1 MRNFEF
7 RGIRDIRKVAASHVR
22 CLSVR
27 AFLNGVPC
35 MGVFEGTIFAFEI
48 CERVNS
54 RMVSRG
60 LVLVLALISVVVAP
74 RESRALATQR
84 QTLAENPG
92 FSYMLISFPDN
103 TQDMGIEFST
113 EGPKIF
119 FHMATVRAAAGEP
132 IAVRLMYR
140 LLLDGARR
148 SQLQRYGDVASH
160 IRKQLTAEFGTDP
173 RAVPE
178 DARMVPEFPSLE
190 ELRRAVMVLYP
201 ERPLPSLDEDDPD
214 EAKIAKSERAD
225 GLRSLL
231 HGIRDKMR
239 DVYEYDEE
247 PRYDAPHSI
256 MAGAKGDHPDPRRHR
271 DEL

>member
-1 MRNFEF
+1 LREVLI
-7 RGIRDIRKVAASHVR
+7 GVR
-22 CLSVR
+22 L
-27 AFLNGVPC
+27 AFVQ
-35 MGVFEGTIFAFEI
+35 TSDEI
-48 CERVNS
+48 SEVTERVNAMS
-54 RMVSRG
+54 TNR
-60 LVLVLALISVVVAP
+60 VLAAALALISVQVVVAP
-74 RESRALATQR
+74 RESAALALQR

-103 TQDMGIEFST
+103 TQDLGIEFST

-201 ERPLPSLDEDDPD
+201 ERPFPSLDEDDPD

-247 PRYDAPHSI
+247 PRYDAPHST
-256 MAGAKGDHPDPRRHR
+256 MAGASDHPDPRRHR

>member
-1 MRNFEF
+1 
-7 RGIRDIRKVAASHVR
+7 
-22 CLSVR
+22 
-27 AFLNGVPC
+27 
-35 MGVFEGTIFAFEI
+35 
-48 CERVNS
+48 
-54 RMVSRG
+54 
-60 LVLVLALISVVVAP
+60 
-74 RESRALATQR
+74 
-84 QTLAENPG
+84 
-92 FSYMLISFPDN
+92 MLISFPDT

-160 IRKQLTAEFGTDP
+160 IRKQLSAEFGTDP
-173 RAVPE
+173 RAVAE

>member
-1 MRNFEF
+1 MVFH
-7 RGIRDIRKVAASHVR
+7 AWA
-22 CLSVR
+22 
-27 AFLNGVPC
+27 
-35 MGVFEGTIFAFEI
+35 FEGTIFAFEI

-173 RAVPE
+173 RTVPE

-190 ELRRAVMVLYP
+190 ELRRAFMVLYP
-201 ERPLPSLDEDDPD
+201 ERPLPSLIEDDPE
-214 EAKIAKSERAD
+214 EANMAKSERAD
-225 GLRSLL
+225 SLRSLL

-239 DVYEYDEE
+239 DEYDEDE
-247 PRYDAPHSI
+247 DQNNKAMEDALWDEYRSILPEDSRNDAPHRI
-256 MAGAKGDHPDPRRHR
+256 MAGAKASHR